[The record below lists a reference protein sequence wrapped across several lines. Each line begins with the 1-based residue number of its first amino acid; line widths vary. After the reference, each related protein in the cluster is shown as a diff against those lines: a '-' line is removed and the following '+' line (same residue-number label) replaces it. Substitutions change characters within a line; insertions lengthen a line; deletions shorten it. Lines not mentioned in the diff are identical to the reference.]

1 MPEPYV
7 NTWINTEKDFCSKW
21 NFSNGLRDVYGKHA
35 SIRTPTC
42 SGLQFYC
49 YKKHFWIVF
58 PAFVDA
64 DYRLFIV
71 DSGSYTKNSDGSKC
85 SNSVKCR
92 RLINI
97 SSGVPAGK
105 ALINT
110 TLPLVKVGD
119 EAFLRRRNLMR
130 PFPRDNLNHSKK
142 IYFRYRRVAENAFG
156 IYATQWGSSRDHSGA
171 R

>member
-1 MPEPYV
+1 M
-7 NTWINTEKDFCSKW
+7 
-21 NFSNGLRDVYGKHA
+21 LRFTVLL
-35 SIRTPTC
+35 
-42 SGLQFYC
+42 LQ
-49 YKKHFWIVF
+49 K
-58 PAFVDA
+58 AFLNCISCFRGRN
-64 DYRLFIV
+64 YRLFIA

-130 PFPRDNLNHSKK
+130 PFPRVNLNHSKK
-142 IYFRYRRVAENAFG
+142 IYFTCKRVAENAFG
-156 IYATQWGSSRDHSGA
+156 IYATQ
-171 R
+171 